1 MIKLLILLNQLLSIS
16 NQYQF
21 LVLLLIF
28 LLVVMLSQL
37 FIICVNLQDIL
48 LLQIHRLSKQWTV
61 LLVSLVQQQA
71 LLSLFIQDLLLK
83 SILKPP
89 FPLLIFHRLQIMIF
103 MSSLNQLSVNPQS
116 WKNHSKLQ
124 TYQKELLWD
133 FLSKVSLTVL
143 QLLKHCKE
151 S

>member
-48 LLQIHRLSKQWTV
+48 LLQIHLLSKQWTV

-116 WKNHSKLQ
+116 WKNQSKLQ